1 MFATLL
7 PSIPEPQRSPAAYAL
22 LEKFKMYAQTKEC
35 TYIIISAIRI
45 SFVKKINLLSVLV
58 IVVFVHK
65 RFISG
70 DYVWTLSCF
79 FLLYFSS
86 FKFSQLTRACNSY
99 FAVSLFLTISIML
112 HLASYS
118 VESSPPGTMKD
129 SHCEVVRLR
138 SFAEWPRNNQGF
150 YATPQKV
157 TARSSTSPLFAKCC
171 DRY

>member
-58 IVVFVHK
+58 VIVVFVHK

-70 DYVWTLSCF
+70 DNVWTLSCF
-79 FLLYFSS
+79 FF
-86 FKFSQLTRACNSY
+86 
-99 FAVSLFLTISIML
+99 SLFFFFQI
-112 HLASYS
+112 
-118 VESSPPGTMKD
+118 
-129 SHCEVVRLR
+129 
-138 SFAEWPRNNQGF
+138 
-150 YATPQKV
+150 
-157 TARSSTSPLFAKCC
+157 
-171 DRY
+171 